1 MLKIREKLNSG
12 EIVKIIGVGR
22 TMHYNLVQMIGISGG
37 YDGIWFD
44 QEHMGFSMENLEVAT
59 LAARSQGLDNFVRVA
74 PTDYATFTRCM
85 EAGGGGVMAAQV
97 FTAEQTEQIVQWSK
111 FHPRGNRGLNC
122 GGWDAQYNTIPPTQF
137 CEKAN
142 KESFVAIQI
151 ETAQSVEEV
160 EQIAAVEGVDL
171 LFVGPSDLS
180 QSLGVTGDFF
190 NPICIEAIDKVA
202 AAAKNNGVHLGAV
215 TVSPEHCDM
224 LLEKG
229 FNMISPTSENRV
241 FNIGLQAVQDQFSK
255 LFESN

>member
-1 MLKIREKLNSG
+1 MQNIKQKLDNG

-22 TMHYNLVQMIGISGG
+22 TMHHNLVQMIGINGG

-44 QEHMGFSMENLEVAT
+44 QEHVGFSLENLEIAT

-74 PTDYATFTRCM
+74 PTDYATFTRCL
-85 EAGGGGVMAAQV
+85 EAGGGGIMAAQV
-97 FTAEQTEQIVQWSK
+97 FTAEQTEQIVQWTK
-111 FHPRGNRGLNC
+111 FYPRGNRGLNC
-122 GGWDAQYNTIPPTQF
+122 GGWDAQYNTIPPGEF

-142 KESFVAIQI
+142 RENFLAIQI
-151 ETAQSVEEV
+151 ETAQSVKEV
-160 EQIAAVEGVDL
+160 EQIAAIDGVDL

-190 NPICIEAIDKVA
+190 NPKCIEAIDQVVA
-202 AAAKNNGVHLGAV
+202 ACKKHGKHLGAV

-241 FNIGLQAVQDQFSK
+241 IHAGLASVKNQFSN
-255 LFESN
+255 LFG